1 MFGKCPSSYNRWH
14 YPTGSNRIVIARA
27 VPRGIEAGYRRYP
40 KLAPG
45 RWFKNP
51 EYKNNQETY
60 RDRYISEILSP
71 LDPAEVWEHLHQL
84 TGGEE
89 PILLCWEPLKK
100 PGEWCHRRMVAE
112 WFEQNLGVSVP
123 EYVPVEQNTNQL
135 ELL

>member
-1 MFGKCPSSYNRWH
+1 MKTSNFWH

-27 VPRGIEAGYRRYP
+27 VPRSIEAGYRRYP

-45 RWFKNP
+45 SWFKNP
-51 EYKNNQETY
+51 EYKNNQEAY
-60 RDRYISEILSP
+60 RERYVAEILSP
-71 LDPAEVWEHLHQL
+71 LNPVEVWEQLHHLA
-84 TGGEE
+84 GDEE

-112 WFEQNLGVSVP
+112 WFEEKLGTTVP
-123 EYVPVEQNTNQL
+123 EYVPAGQNTNQL